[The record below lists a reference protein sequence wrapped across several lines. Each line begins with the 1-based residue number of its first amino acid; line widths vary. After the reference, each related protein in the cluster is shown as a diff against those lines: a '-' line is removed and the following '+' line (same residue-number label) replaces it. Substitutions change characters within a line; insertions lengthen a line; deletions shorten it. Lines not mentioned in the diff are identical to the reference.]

1 MNSIIYK
8 YNISQTQE
16 FELPFGSQFLSIQM
30 QRGEAQAWFLIP
42 IGPVEMVKRSFFLI
56 PTGAEFDSSGLAY
69 LGTLQPSPSLIFQL
83 FEKISE

>member
-1 MNSIIYK
+1 MNSVIYK
-8 YNISQTQE
+8 YNISEKPE

-56 PTGAEFDSSGLAY
+56 PTGEEFDSSGLNY
-69 LGTLQPSPSLIFQL
+69 LGTIQPSPSFVFHL
-83 FEKISE
+83 FEKINP